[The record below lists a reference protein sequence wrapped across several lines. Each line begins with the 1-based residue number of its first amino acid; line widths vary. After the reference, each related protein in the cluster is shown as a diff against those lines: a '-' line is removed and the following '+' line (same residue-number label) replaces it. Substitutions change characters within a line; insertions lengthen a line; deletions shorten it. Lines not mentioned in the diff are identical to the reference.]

1 MHQGK
6 LDCRVRFVPSTA
18 CLQLFPVEARWRAI
32 RRAQFKGT
40 PAPARAS
47 WFVVLVVVVPEVDYR
62 RTVLFS
68 RQAGLIMCKMH
79 IHERL
84 SLKQAERL
92 ADYGRLLSS
101 SQPIL
106 NSRRRDL
113 DRIQDLF
120 PNDNL
125 GLHLPEPSSTYSV
138 KTKSFRKKSVGD
150 LTALD
155 NNNHH
160 GHCNRIFLVE
170 APCVMSPRQLPLDA
184 KPRHLFLFS
193 DLLVVAKP
201 RSGGTFKLKV
211 S

>member
-1 MHQGK
+1 
-6 LDCRVRFVPSTA
+6 
-18 CLQLFPVEARWRAI
+18 
-32 RRAQFKGT
+32 
-40 PAPARAS
+40 
-47 WFVVLVVVVPEVDYR
+47 
-62 RTVLFS
+62 
-68 RQAGLIMCKMH
+68 
-79 IHERL
+79 
-84 SLKQAERL
+84 AERL

-170 APCVMSPRQLPLDA
+170 APCVMSPANCRLMLNLGTCFSFPTCWSLPNRGPEA
-184 KPRHLFLFS
+184 
-193 DLLVVAKP
+193 LLN
-201 RSGGTFKLKV
+201 
-211 S
+211 

>member
-1 MHQGK
+1 MI
-6 LDCRVRFVPSTA
+6 LI
-18 CLQLFPVEARWRAI
+18 LLLF
-32 RRAQFKGT
+32 
-40 PAPARAS
+40 
-47 WFVVLVVVVPEVDYR
+47 
-62 RTVLFS
+62 
-68 RQAGLIMCKMH
+68 
-79 IHERL
+79 
-84 SLKQAERL
+84 QAERL

-160 GHCNRIFLVE
+160 GQCNRIFLVE

-201 RSGGTFKLKV
+201 RSGGAFKLKV
-211 S
+211 SVYIQLIDTTTRNAPPIYPIVFLRALCRQSYLEII